1 MNIDELREQQAGL
14 EKNIESIKKDRKALY
29 KLRDDFA
36 KYYSQ
41 ERIEKMPMDD
51 YVLGKGHSHEKF
63 NFCYTLERQLDGLG
77 RIVGSTAQK
86 LGIYYGVTKSDTEYK
101 YRYTKKF
108 GKSEKEAF
116 SNIKEAIIEL
126 INFGKGEN
134 LPEIVKNKISPMFKG
149 KILCTYFPD
158 RYLNV
163 FSDEH
168 LTYFLVQLN
177 LDTPELLKS
186 NAVYKREVLTAFKN
200 EDTVMKEWPL
210 DIFSHFL
217 YSYYPQRPTD
227 KKPKKKPNKIL
238 DEYVNPEFPAY
249 YQTQW
254 VELKMQD
261 PGEASKKG
269 TKPRGGGNPD
279 YEKEA
284 RKMKRLGDRGEKLV
298 MEMEVKRLQELNLP
312 DLAAQVKKA
321 EFDYVGYDIQS
332 FETNGEPRYIEVKA
346 TRSKVG
352 TANFFLSE
360 NELTKAEELKNYYIY
375 MVYDILSTKPKIWVI
390 DNPFNPENDKVV
402 KTPVSYRVM
411 VKAKGTGK

>member
-1 MNIDELREQQAGL
+1 MNIDELREHQAGL
-14 EKNIESIKKDRKALY
+14 EKNMDSIKDDRKALY
-29 KLRDDFA
+29 KIRDSFA
-36 KYYSQ
+36 KYYTQ
-41 ERIEKMPMDD
+41 ERIEKMPLDD
-51 YVLGKGHSHEKF
+51 YVLGKKHPDDKF

-86 LGIYYGVTKSDTEYK
+86 LGIYYGVTKSDKTYK

-108 GKSEKEAF
+108 GETEVEAF
-116 SNIKEAIIEL
+116 SNIKQAIIEL
-126 INFGKGEN
+126 INFGKEEN
-134 LPEIVKNKISPMFKG
+134 LPGIVKNKISPMFKG
-149 KILCTYFPD
+149 KILCTYFPN
-158 RYLNV
+158 RYLDV
-163 FSDEH
+163 FADEH

-177 LDTPELLKS
+177 LDTPELLQS
-186 NAVYKREVLTAFKN
+186 NPVYKREALIAFKN
-200 EDTVMKEWPL
+200 EDPVMKEWPL

-217 YSYYPQRPTD
+217 YNYYPKRPTV
-227 KKPKKKPNKIL
+227 KEPKNKPNKIL
-238 DEYVNPEFPAY
+238 DEYLTPEFPAE
-249 YQTQW
+249 YQTEW
-254 VELKMQD
+254 VQLEMQD
-261 PGEASKKG
+261 PGEVSKKG

-284 RKMKRLGDRGEKLV
+284 RKLKRLGDRGEKLV
-298 MEMEVKRLQELNLP
+298 MEMEIKRLQNLNLP
-312 DLAAQVKKA
+312 ALAAKVKKA
-321 EFDYVGYDIQS
+321 EFDYLGYDIQS
-332 FETNGEPRYIEVKA
+332 FETNGETRYIEVKA

-411 VKAKGTGK
+411 VKAKDTGK